1 MYRKLFFIFAAL
13 SLILA
18 GCNLPNSAASPTPL
32 SADAIFTAAAQ
43 TVEAQ
48 LTSSAPVATIAPPPT
63 AVPPTVEA
71 PTQAIPPTASAPTLP
86 PAPTIAPAATQSC
99 DKADFVA
106 DVTISDGTEIAA
118 GASFIK
124 TWRVKNSGSC
134 AWTTSYQLVFASG
147 TQMGA
152 PAAVSFPSAVNP
164 GQTMDISVTMVAPST
179 PNTYTGNWK
188 LRNAAGQDF
197 SSVYVM
203 IKVPGTSTGG
213 GSPAFAVTSVTMSSS
228 GACGAFTITAAI
240 TTNAAGSVTYKW
252 IRSDGATDTLT
263 HDPIVFTGAGTQVVS
278 TTWSA
283 SPPGTTLWMDIYIDS
298 PNHQQFGHA
307 TFSCP

>member
-1 MYRKLFFIFAAL
+1 ML

-18 GCNLPNSAASPTPL
+18 GCNLPNSPASPTPL
-32 SADAIFTAAAQ
+32 SAEAIFTAAAQ

-63 AVPPTVEA
+63 AL
-71 PTQAIPPTASAPTLP
+71 PPTAAAPTLAAATLPPTPLNTLP
-86 PAPTIAPAATQSC
+86 PAATAIPTQTC

-106 DVTISDGTEIAA
+106 DVTINDGAEITA
-118 GASFIK
+118 GTSFTK
-124 TWRVKNSGSC
+124 TWRVKNSGTC

-164 GQTMDISVTMVAPST
+164 GQTMDISVSMVAPAA

-203 IKVPGTSTGG
+203 IKVPGTGG
-213 GSPAFAVTSVTMSSS
+213 GSAPFAVTSVVMGS
-228 GACGAFTITAAI
+228 GGSCGAFTITAAI
-240 TTNAAGSVTYKW
+240 TTNGPGSVTYKW
-252 IRSDGATDTLT
+252 IRSDGATDTAA
-263 HDPIVFTGAGTQVVS
+263 HDPIVFSGAGTQVVS

-283 SPPGTTLWMDIYIDS
+283 SPPGTTLWMEIYIDS
-298 PNHQQFGHA
+298 PNHQQFGRA

>member
-1 MYRKLFFIFAAL
+1 MYKKLFLIFAAF
-13 SLILA
+13 SLLLTA
-18 GCNLPNSAASPTPL
+18 CNLPNSPASPTPL
-32 SADAIFTAAAQ
+32 SVDAIFTAAAQ

-48 LTSSAPVATIAPPPT
+48 LTSSAPAATLAPPAT
-63 AVPPTVEA
+63 QVPAPTVEI
-71 PTQAIPPTASAPTLP
+71 PTSAAPTLPAVATQP

-106 DVTISDGTEIAA
+106 DVTITDGTEIAA
-118 GASFIK
+118 GASFTK
-124 TWRVKNSGSC
+124 TWRIKNSGSC

-152 PAAVSFPSAVNP
+152 PAAVSFPSAVAP
-164 GQTMDISVTMVAPST
+164 GQTMDISVSMVAPAA

-203 IKVPGTSTGG
+203 IKVPGSG
-213 GSPAFAVTSVTMSSS
+213 GSAAFAVTSVVMSSS
-228 GACGAFTITAAI
+228 GACGAFTINAVITA
-240 TTNAAGSVTYKW
+240 NGPGSVTYKW
-252 IRSDGATDTLT
+252 IRSDGGTDTAV
-263 HDPIVFTGAGTQVVS
+263 HPAVVFAAAGTQTVS
-278 TTWSA
+278 TTWAA
-283 SPPGTTLWMDIYIDS
+283 SPPGTTLWMDIYIDT
-298 PNHQQFGHA
+298 PNHQQFGRA